1 MTCRRLPRSRSTF
14 NGLAQ
19 VIVRT
24 SRQAGS
30 LQLAARAPGL
40 APATLLLTAAA
51 VTPRPSVE

>member
-1 MTCRRLPRSRSTF
+1 
-14 NGLAQ
+14 
-19 VIVRT
+19 
-24 SRQAGS
+24 